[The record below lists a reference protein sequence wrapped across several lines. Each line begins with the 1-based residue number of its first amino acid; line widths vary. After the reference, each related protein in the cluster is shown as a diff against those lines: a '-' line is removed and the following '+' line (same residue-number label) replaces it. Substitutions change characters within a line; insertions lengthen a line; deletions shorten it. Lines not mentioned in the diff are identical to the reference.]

1 MVSIRYNEKKG
12 FYCVSNAGEGR
23 PLCLGP
29 VKGRDYEPVQNEDRE
44 YLYFTTGHT
53 IKNRWSY
60 SKELVGLPLI
70 G

>member
-1 MVSIRYNEKKG
+1 MSNE
-12 FYCVSNAGEGR
+12 GEGR

-60 SKELVGLPLI
+60 SKELVGLPQI